1 MSEENSSSTTME
13 QMNKQQQI
21 DIIMLNQMRNKDDP
35 PIMKIENNEPVLKKK
50 YSHTWTQ
57 KDDDLLEEAVRIHG
71 ACHWRLIAEMVPGR
85 TRKQCRE
92 RYCNHL
98 DPRINKKSWSPEE
111 DELLLRLHN
120 QLGNKWSLIKT
131 YLPGRTAN
139 SIKNRYTSKIKKFAS
154 NMSAFTPVDA
164 SMYTVL

>member
-1 MSEENSSSTTME
+1 MSETTSSSVTME
-13 QMNKQQQI
+13 EIPPKQEMNQ
-21 DIIMLNQMRNKDDP
+21 MLNRMKNKTNQN
-35 PIMKIENNEPVLKKK
+35 ETQEPVLKKK

-98 DPRINKKSWSPEE
+98 DPKINKKSWSPEE

-139 SIKNRYTSKIKKFAS
+139 SIKNRYTSKIKKNCPS
-154 NMSAFTPVDA
+154 MSVFTPVD
-164 SMYTVL
+164 SSLYSVL